1 MGRPGFRQSHA
12 GCPVNFALR
21 PSLRDDLVSS
31 CPASGRVRSEMQIV
45 SSACLFI
52 IASILLAYVPGKLLL
67 NALRRT
73 LFPLEDL
80 TLACVL
86 GLVVS
91 SFVYWLMTFVRQ
103 GRLYLLWPLTAAS
116 VFVWLY
122 SRKRK
127 SFLSNSARLDP
138 LSHGSGTPSR
148 DRSILVLAGILVL
161 GIIALAVLPLY
172 YTNFTS
178 QPSGTMRVY
187 PVSDVLFHIAIANEL
202 THTVPPQAPLF
213 AGHPL
218 SYHYGMDLAVAMFAR
233 ATGLNVRDLTVRF
246 VPTLFVS
253 LSMLSVFCFSRK
265 WLRSG
270 YFGALVVFLVFFG
283 ADFSFIPGLLLG
295 EKGDWSLRYFSAPTV
310 VTLFFT
316 NPILPG
322 LGVLFAGL
330 FSLDCYMR
338 ERSRAWLLLTALL
351 FVALIEVKMLIAAQL
366 MCSLALAAVVYLV
379 IFSKADLLKI
389 AAFSASGAV
398 PLVCW
403 VLLKNKSSAHIIT
416 KFEPWL
422 YVSHA
427 MQTLGMGHWLSG
439 PLAFA
444 VVALPIYL
452 VGCLGLRVIGLP
464 AILTAI
470 FRPKSGGAVRFVLG
484 IFVVIGVIIALTCS
498 FTPAGWTFRY
508 NPISSTFLV
517 QSEYVAW
524 IFAVEVFQTIYQ
536 WAVAR
541 GIYPALAAGG
551 IMTTAGGLSLPA
563 TVQHFVVWRDP
574 THFFGSGKPFGTQL
588 LTYDVQTLAA
598 MDFLQA
604 NAQPGDVV
612 LSEDKLIAPVLAL
625 TKSRVP
631 LGYFS
636 FGLVARSDYTRR
648 ESAITQFWKDWRL
661 GKVQQDLLREADIR
675 YILVRKTSEGL
686 PATIPCIIS
695 KVFENSEFAVFKV
708 HLEGLGGTDPMP

>member
-1 MGRPGFRQSHA
+1 
-12 GCPVNFALR
+12 
-21 PSLRDDLVSS
+21 
-31 CPASGRVRSEMQIV
+31 MQIV
-45 SSACLFI
+45 FGACLFA
-52 IASILLAYVPGKLLL
+52 IAVILLAYVPGKLLL
-67 NALRRT
+67 MALKRT
-73 LFPLEDL
+73 VIPLEDV

-91 SFVYWLMTFVRQ
+91 GVVYWLMTFARQ
-103 GRLYLLWPLTAAS
+103 GSFYVVWPLSAAV
-116 VFVWLY
+116 VFVWLH
-122 SRKRK
+122 SSKRR
-127 SFLSNSARLDP
+127 SLLRNSTTIEPPHEESAKR
-138 LSHGSGTPSR
+138 SW
-148 DRSILVLAGILVL
+148 DRSVLVLAGVLALGLV
-161 GIIALAVLPLY
+161 ALAYFPGY
-172 YTNFTS
+172 YTNFTW
-178 QPSGTMRVY
+178 QPDGTMRVY
-187 PVSDVLFHIAIANEL
+187 PISDVLFHVAIANEL

-246 VPTLFVS
+246 MPTLFIG
-253 LSMLSVFCFSRK
+253 LSMLSVFCFSRN

-295 EKGDWSLRYFSAPTV
+295 EKGDWSLRYFSAPAV
-310 VTLFFT
+310 VTLFYM

-330 FSLDCYMR
+330 FCLECYMR
-338 ERSRAWLLLTALL
+338 ERSRAWLLLAALL
-351 FVALIEVKMLIAAQL
+351 FVALIEVKMLIAMQL
-366 MCSLALAAVVYLV
+366 MCSLALAAVVYLI
-379 IFSKADLLKI
+379 IFSKADLFKI
-389 AAFSASGAV
+389 AGGTAV
-398 PLVCW
+398 AAIPLVCW
-403 VLLKNKSSAHIIT
+403 VLLKNQSGGNIVT
-416 KFEPWL
+416 KFEPGL

-427 MQTLGMGHWLSG
+427 MQTLGLGNWFSG

-452 VGCLGLRVIGLP
+452 VGCLGLRIVGIP

-470 FRPKSGGAVRFVLG
+470 VRPRPEGGLRFLLA
-484 IFVVIGVIIALTCS
+484 IFVVIGVVIALTCS

-524 IFAVEVFQTIYQ
+524 IFAVEVFQTFYQ
-536 WAVAR
+536 WAIRR

-551 IMTTAGGLSLPA
+551 ITAAAAGLSLPA

-574 THFFGSGKPFGTQL
+574 DHFFGVGKPWGRQL
-588 LTYDVQTLAA
+588 LTYDPQTLAA
-598 MDFLQA
+598 MDFLQKDA
-604 NAQPGDVV
+604 APGDVV
-612 LSEDKLIAPVLAL
+612 LCDDTLSAPVLAL
-625 TKSRVP
+625 TKCRVP

-636 FGLVARSDYTRR
+636 FGLVARSEYTKR
-648 ESAITQFWKDWRL
+648 ETAEKNFWNDWRL
-661 GKVQQDLLREADIR
+661 GTVQDDLLQEANVR
-675 YILVRKTSEGL
+675 YVVVSKQTEGV
-686 PATIPCIIS
+686 PVTIPASLS

-708 HLEGLGGTDPMP
+708 DQQRVSETVPKTL